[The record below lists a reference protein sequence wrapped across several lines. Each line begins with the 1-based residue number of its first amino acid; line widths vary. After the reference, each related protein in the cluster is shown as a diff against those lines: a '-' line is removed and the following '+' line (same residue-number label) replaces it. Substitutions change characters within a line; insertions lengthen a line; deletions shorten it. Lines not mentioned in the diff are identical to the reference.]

1 MIELKFLLICFP
13 ENRYCLTMP
22 RHDRYEN
29 EMNMDN

>member
-22 RHDRYEN
+22 RTDRYEN
-29 EMNMDN
+29 QNV